1 MLALACEVNMARSTR
16 LKGYRVTRK
25 GSKVIL
31 EPIPCYGLNAS
42 ARIRQRKSKVGMVKV
57 KVVHVEN
64 GEG

>member
-31 EPIPCYGLNAS
+31 EPIPCYGHDAS
-42 ARIRQRKSKVGMVKV
+42 ARIRQRKSKRQRVVRKV
-57 KVVHVEN
+57 PA
-64 GEG
+64 

>member
-31 EPIPCYGLNAS
+31 EPIPCYGLDSS
-42 ARIRQRKSKVGMVKV
+42 ARIRQRKSKKQRVVRKV
-57 KVVHVEN
+57 PA
-64 GEG
+64 

>member
-31 EPIPCYGLNAS
+31 EPIPCYGLDAS
-42 ARIRQRKSKVGMVKV
+42 ARIRQRKSKKQRVVRKV
-57 KVVHVEN
+57 PA
-64 GEG
+64 